1 MTLIEYTPAKDEI
14 LDFVNDSIRQLQD
27 AGTEP
32 KYILLG
38 TAAYQHMRQAMSE
51 RFNRAAGTFETYQ
64 FFPIVVDPKRKN
76 SVLVVPAP
84 ADCADGV
91 LVVDAD

>member
-1 MTLIEYTPAKDEI
+1 MTLIEYAPAKDEI
-14 LDFVNDSIRQLQD
+14 LDFINDSIRQLQD

-38 TAAYQHMRQAMSE
+38 TEAYNRMRQAMSE

-64 FFPIVVDPKRKN
+64 FFPIVLDPRRED
-76 SVLVVPAP
+76 SVLVLPAP
-84 ADCADGV
+84 MTCAEGV
-91 LVVDAD
+91 QVVDAA